1 MKNGVIKLKVEKL
14 LKRLKREFI
23 KVNLIQAALDSII
36 LFLGTNLVLFLL
48 NITLIDSAM
57 HFRVLLA
64 GAAAFLIIDWVLR
77 SRKYSLEIYEEE
89 NPEFREIL
97 RTTRDNIN
105 NQDIVAQAMFDD
117 LLERARNV
125 TSESIIPGTQIVKKI
140 ILVGSLSFLTALS
153 GVVNIQIQEET
164 SQVFNE
170 LELNEISQEGEEK
183 IFGNKSEILGEPKDI
198 DSATDL
204 DINVTGEGTGGT
216 TDNSRRLEEEQM
228 DFKAAN
234 PGLTEDVQLARQ
246 YSLAIRDK

>member
-1 MKNGVIKLKVEKL
+1 MEVIKLKVEKL
-14 LKRLKREFI
+14 LKRLEREFI

-57 HFRVLLA
+57 HYRVLLG
-64 GAAAFLIIDWVLR
+64 GAAVFLIIDWVLR

-97 RTTRDNIN
+97 RTTRDNID

-183 IFGNKSEILGEPKDI
+183 IFGNRSEILGEPKDI
-198 DSATDL
+198 DSSATDL
-204 DINVTGEGTGGT
+204 EVNVTGESLGGT
-216 TDNSRRLEEEQM
+216 TDDSRRLEEEQM

-246 YSLAIRDK
+246 YSLAISNE

>member
-1 MKNGVIKLKVEKL
+1 MEVIKLKVEKL
-14 LKRLKREFI
+14 LKRLEREFI

-57 HFRVLLA
+57 HYRVLLG
-64 GAAAFLIIDWVLR
+64 GAAVFLIIDWVLR

-97 RTTRDNIN
+97 RTTRDNID

-234 PGLTEDVQLARQ
+234 PGLTEYVQLARQ
-246 YSLAIRDK
+246 YSLAISNE